1 MYALFYR
8 MILIT
13 SCKIVCKC
21 VAKSQELSSLECSK
35 VQLLCDDLYLVH
47 FCVHF
52 YVYFSHR
59 TYLPSTHAP
68 HNTPLVASELCVSRL

>member
-1 MYALFYR
+1 

-35 VQLLCDDLYLVH
+35 VKLLCDDLYLL
-47 FCVHF
+47 HF